1 MNSYIS
7 YICIFSTYDDSMIF
21 WIHCVLVHFSLWVHI
36 HRVMYM
42 KFRYVHLIIH
52 NHIVCTCVLVLSLF
66 WNCLIVN
73 LAKAGLFAALL
84 GKLQCWKPMFPFP
97 LRGSQAHTAEVQC
110 VTQNEA
116 RKRNPFTWKIPTIR
130 VHMIVAFGPSHAV
143 KKRIRRKKHR
153 AIVGHVQNPCRRCFH
168 HCRSRLKVVCG

>member
-1 MNSYIS
+1 MTIQWYFECIMFLFILVCKFIIGWCIWNSDTYIWS
-7 YICIFSTYDDSMIF
+7 YT
-21 WIHCVLVHFSLWVHI
+21 
-36 HRVMYM
+36 
-42 KFRYVHLIIH
+42 IILFA
-52 NHIVCTCVLVLSLF
+52 TCVLVLSLF

-84 GKLQCWKPMFPFP
+84 GKLQCWKPMFPLP
-97 LRGSQAHTAEVQC
+97 LRGSQAHTVEVQC

-116 RKRNPFTWKIPTIR
+116 RKTNPFTWKIPTIR

-143 KKRIRRKKHR
+143 KKQIRRKKHR

-168 HCRSRLKVVCG
+168 HCRSRLRGVCW